1 MMQQRAA
8 RNLAV
13 SVTYQ
18 EWQGHLCGLLLLAA
32 LRMKAMR
39 PRDHCTAAAPPS
51 PPFCSGNNERLLAA
65 ETWIHDGLT
74 FTCVNNSNNIR
85 SACIEKKDVPFHDSR
100 GRRCMR
106 QRGSWAQIW
115 VLAWKTHSYFKLLR
129 RNLCSEWSLIKLQG
143 WFFFFFFF
151 KQNVDPRRDPIFKGK
166 IKQKRNFRG
175 IRLNKTSF

>member
-39 PRDHCTAAAPPS
+39 PRDHCTAVAPPS
-51 PPFCSGNNERLLAA
+51 PPFSSGNNERLLAA
-65 ETWIHDGLT
+65 ETWIHNGLT
-74 FTCVNNSNNIR
+74 FTCVNYSNNIQ

-106 QRGSWAQIW
+106 QRSSWAQVW
-115 VLAWKTHSYFKLLR
+115 VLAWKTHSYFKLFR
-129 RNLCSEWSLIKLQG
+129 RNVCSEWSLIKLQG
-143 WFFFFFFF
+143 WIFFF
-151 KQNVDPRRDPIFKGK
+151 
-166 IKQKRNFRG
+166 
-175 IRLNKTSF
+175 